1 MTKVLDV
8 TTLAAPYHLDEHLPN
23 LHLVLSP
30 DFVIT
35 AELPEGG
42 AWDRLAALYTAL
54 ARAVSA
60 PAADAKR
67 PIVVCGDC
75 CAALGVVAGL
85 QTAGLDVGVVWFD
98 AHGDLQTPESTTS
111 GYLGGMPLRL
121 LAGHR
126 PEVIGQRLGLRP
138 VPEEHILL
146 IGARD
151 LDPPEVSY
159 LATSAI
165 RQRDVTAEIAA
176 DLPDVPLYVHVDLDV
191 LDPGEVAG
199 LRYPAPDGPTA
210 GQLADSLRAVLATGR
225 VAAIG
230 IACTWHAGYVQAARL
245 GDLLTGVLN
254 GPDWPGG

>member
-1 MTKVLDV
+1 M
-8 TTLAAPYHLDEHLPN
+8 
-23 LHLVLSP
+23 
-30 DFVIT
+30 
-35 AELPEGG
+35 
-42 AWDRLAALYTAL
+42 
-54 ARAVSA
+54 
-60 PAADAKR
+60 
-67 PIVVCGDC
+67 
-75 CAALGVVAGL
+75 
-85 QTAGLDVGVVWFD
+85 
-98 AHGDLQTPESTTS
+98 
-111 GYLGGMPLRL
+111 
-121 LAGHR
+121 
-126 PEVIGQRLGLRP
+126 IGQRLGLRP

-151 LDPPEVSY
+151 LDPPKVSY

-245 GDLLTGVLN
+245 GHLLTGVLN